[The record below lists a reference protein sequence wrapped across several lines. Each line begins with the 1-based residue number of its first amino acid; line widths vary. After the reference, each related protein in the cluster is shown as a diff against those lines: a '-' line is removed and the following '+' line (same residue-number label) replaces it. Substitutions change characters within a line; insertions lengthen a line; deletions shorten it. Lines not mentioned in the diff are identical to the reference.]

1 MIYFAIGSFWLTE
14 KGWFVLFR
22 RKLVFLGTKIVS
34 SSENHPP
41 LLLTNFGQKC
51 VKRLLEDEKLLV
63 VVGVKKRM
71 STGNVSVQQIRK
83 KIKLIRVRSLRT
95 AD

>member
-1 MIYFAIGSFWLTE
+1 MSYVAYFDSLVKKSPTWHNL
-14 KGWFVLFR
+14 LFFK

-34 SSENHPP
+34 SSENHPQ

-63 VVGVKKRM
+63 VVGVKKK
-71 STGNVSVQQIRK
+71 NVNRQRKCPTNQKKNQIN
-83 KIKLIRVRSLRT
+83 
-95 AD
+95 

>member
-41 LLLTNFGQKC
+41 LMLTNFGQKC

-63 VVGVKKRM
+63 VVGVKKK
-71 STGNVSVQQIRK
+71 NVNRQRKSPTNLKKNQIN
-83 KIKLIRVRSLRT
+83 
-95 AD
+95 